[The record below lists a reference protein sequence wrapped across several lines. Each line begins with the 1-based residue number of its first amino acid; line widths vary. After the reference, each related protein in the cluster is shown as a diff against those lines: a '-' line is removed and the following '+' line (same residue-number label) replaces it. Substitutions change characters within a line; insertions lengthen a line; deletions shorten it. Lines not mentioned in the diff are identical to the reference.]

1 MRHYKPLLSDTVQ
14 FIFNIPG
21 KHIVL
26 DEESKARL
34 EKARLD
40 RAQFFEE
47 EKRAAIKEPTPPKT
61 PTPSPPRTPTP
72 PPKSPTPP
80 PKSPTPP
87 LPPKSPT
94 PPLPKSPPV
103 SSSEA
108 AASLAAAKAVI
119 EEGETRLKQTYEQQ
133 ISSLEQNVDK
143 HKKSFDQLMASRF
156 SEVCSY

>member
-1 MRHYKPLLSDTVQ
+1 MFL
-14 FIFNIPG
+14 G
-21 KHIVL
+21 EHIVL

-47 EKRAAIKEPTPPKT
+47 EEKAAKEPTPPKT

-80 PKSPTPP
+80 PPQKSPTPP
-87 LPPKSPT
+87 PPAKT
-94 PPLPKSPPV
+94 PPQV
-103 SSSEA
+103 ATADDA
-108 AASLAAAKAVI
+108 AASLAAARAVI

-133 ISSLEQNVDK
+133 ISSLEQNVEK
-143 HKKSFDQLMASRF
+143 HKKSFDELVASRF
-156 SEVCSY
+156 SEVS